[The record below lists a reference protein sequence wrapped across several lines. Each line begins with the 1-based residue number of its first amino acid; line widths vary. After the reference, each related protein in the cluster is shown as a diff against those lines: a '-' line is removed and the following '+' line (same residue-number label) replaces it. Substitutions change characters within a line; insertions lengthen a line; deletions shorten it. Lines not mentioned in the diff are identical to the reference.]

1 MHFVLDFAPS
11 EALSWS
17 RSKGLFI
24 LCIQELAGVVLR
36 NTPLED
42 EMTKAE
48 LIDVVHSKLEGHSK
62 KAVAELVEV
71 VFATTADAIAE
82 GRFSYPGFGTFT
94 VKTRKAREGRNP
106 RTGKTI
112 KISESKS
119 VGFKAAPN
127 LKTSV

>member
-1 MHFVLDFAPS
+1 
-11 EALSWS
+11 
-17 RSKGLFI
+17 
-24 LCIQELAGVVLR
+24 
-36 NTPLED
+36 
-42 EMTKAE
+42 
-48 LIDVVHSKLEGHSK
+48 
-62 KAVAELVEV
+62 LVEV

-106 RTGKTI
+106 KSGDTI
-112 KISESKS
+112 KIAESKS